1 MASSGTRVGSV
12 AKAARVL
19 QAFTPLVASLSV
31 RQVAER
37 TGIPRSTAH
46 AICLTLCDA
55 GLLEE
60 GTGRGYRLG
69 PALVGLGGQVIER
82 TGPALGIAFSDQLL
96 HGWDLAI
103 ATGQDATMPDGLAQ
117 AAYDMIHGRFTDE
130 QRRGVFKPEIAVARD
145 ASAQDRQAFEA
156 ASELSRY
163 FGGEPGLGPAQTP
176 RAAGTAPP
184 RAASLRRRGC

>member
-1 MASSGTRVGSV
+1 MASNGTRVGSV

-31 RQVAER
+31 RQMAER

-82 TGPALGIAFSDQLL
+82 TGLVG
-96 HGWDLAI
+96 
-103 ATGQDATMPDGLAQ
+103 
-117 AAYDMIHGRFTDE
+117 
-130 QRRGVFKPEIAVARD
+130 
-145 ASAQDRQAFEA
+145 
-156 ASELSRY
+156 
-163 FGGEPGLGPAQTP
+163 
-176 RAAGTAPP
+176 
-184 RAASLRRRGC
+184 